1 MVLINS
7 NLRIPSIIGLLT
19 FFICACSSI
28 EETTFQKINT
38 NYKVSIQRDFWGIP
52 HIKGET
58 DIDIAYGVG
67 LVHAEDAYDDLVKL
81 MPLYRGKNAVVNGLK
96 NMETDY
102 LLRLL
107 KVHSKVNSIAKK
119 QSVICTLN
127 RGQSLFFLQQ
137 MQFLC

>member
-7 NLRIPSIIGLLT
+7 NLRIASIIGFLT

-28 EETTFQKINT
+28 EETTFQKINN

-81 MPLYRGKNAVVNGLK
+81 IPLYRGKNAVVNGLK

-102 LLRLL
+102 LY
-107 KVHSKVNSIAKK
+107 A
-119 QSVICTLN
+119 C
-127 RGQSLFFLQQ
+127 
-137 MQFLC
+137 